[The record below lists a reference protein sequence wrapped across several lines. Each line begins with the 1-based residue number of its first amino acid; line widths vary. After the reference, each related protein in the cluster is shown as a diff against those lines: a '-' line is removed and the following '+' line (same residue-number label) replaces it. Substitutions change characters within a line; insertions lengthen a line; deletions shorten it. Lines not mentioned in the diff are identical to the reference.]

1 MTLPPLP
8 PTRYVIGVE
17 GDEYTEDRLMS
28 WPAWDEESMRAYA
41 EQAVAAERER
51 FAAVCDQRSAD
62 HWRAYSDKSSP
73 HFCDAR
79 FEAFS
84 DEAEECATLIRGD
97 NAKVSGAGTASA
109 GLPG

>member
-8 PTRYVIGVE
+8 TGHTIGC
-17 GDEYTEDRLMS
+17 GIFNGQKLFTADQ
-28 WPAWDEESMRAYA
+28 MRVYA

-51 FAAVCDQRSAD
+51 CAAICDARSAD

-84 DEAEECATLIRGD
+84 DESEECATLIRGD
-97 NAKVSGAGTASA
+97 NVALSGARDGHDEA
-109 GLPG
+109 

>member
-1 MTLPPLP
+1 MTLPPMPQPDTHCLDDD
-8 PTRYVIGVE
+8 TGKDVWSHSA
-17 GDEYTEDRLMS
+17 DQ
-28 WPAWDEESMRAYA
+28 MRAYA
-41 EQAVAAERER
+41 ELAVAAERER
-51 FAAVCDQRSAD
+51 CAAICDASSAD

>member
-1 MTLPPLP
+1 MTLPDFSPVFKHIMTVDGTARVAVYNAMHDML
-8 PTRYVIGVE
+8 
-17 GDEYTEDRLMS
+17 L
-28 WPAWDEESMRAYA
+28 AYA

-51 FAAVCDQRSAD
+51 CAAICDARSAD

-84 DEAEECATLIRGD
+84 DESEECATLIRGD
-97 NAKVSGAGTASA
+97 NAELSR
-109 GLPG
+109 